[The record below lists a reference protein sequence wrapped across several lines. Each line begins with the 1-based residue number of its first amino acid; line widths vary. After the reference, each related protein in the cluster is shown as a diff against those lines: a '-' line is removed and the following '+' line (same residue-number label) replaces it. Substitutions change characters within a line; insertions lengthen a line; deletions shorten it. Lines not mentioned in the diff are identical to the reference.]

1 MPFLAPIALAGLAFV
16 PVVVA
21 FYLLKLRRDERVVPS
36 TLLWQRLVA
45 DVEANAP
52 WQRLRR
58 SLLLLLQLLLVAVL
72 ALLAAR
78 PFLER
83 PAGFARDLV
92 LVMDASA
99 SMAASDVAPS
109 RMAEARARAIEALRD
124 LPAGGHVSV
133 IAAGRTARV
142 VTNATSDLGHVRAA
156 IESIAPEPAAG
167 DMSDALRLASALA
180 ARAGDAEV
188 LVVTDGAISPAPTVR
203 VEAPVR
209 TITVGR
215 QRHNQ
220 AIVALAVRTAPSS
233 VTRSVFVSVAN
244 LDVESASR
252 RIELYGDGRLL
263 EARDIFLDPVARADV
278 SIDDLPRDV
287 AVVEV
292 RLTDRDGA
300 AADQLATDDRAWAV
314 VPSDK
319 LRRILL
325 VSAGDPYLTSALTH
339 LPGTELYG
347 VTPDAFGPSTHAE
360 LFDLVIFEDGLP
372 DQLPD
377 RPTLAI
383 APSKTSPLGTVTG
396 TLSRPGIGTLDPAEP
411 ILRYVDLATVHV
423 ADAAQMTLPD
433 WARTVIP
440 GPAKAP
446 LLYSGIRAG
455 VPTAVLAFD
464 PRHSDLP
471 LQVAF
476 PILLSNL
483 AGELM
488 GGSTGPVGA
497 IAPGSAVQL
506 AIPAGATGVHVA
518 RPDGSSLDLTAGSPG
533 AATVT
538 FASTQS
544 LGVYT
549 VTGLGTAEASPGPS
563 GSAGAPASAVA
574 TPTAPSSPGPSGS
587 GSAGASPSGSPPPA
601 EAVARFAVDL
611 FDVDESTIT
620 PGSGAALEAL
630 GSAAGSGPSGGPG
643 SPAPSG
649 STGAG
654 AGTASPPADRPAARD
669 ELWIP
674 LLVLALALLC
684 VEWAVYE
691 RDSLSRGRRALLARL
706 GRTPVAGPGHARAG
720 RSQRPER

>member
-16 PVVVA
+16 PLVVA

-58 SLLLLLQLLLVAVL
+58 SLLLLLQLLLVAIL

-92 LVMDASA
+92 VVIDASA
-99 SMAASDVAPS
+99 SMAASDVTPS
-109 RMAEARARAIEALRD
+109 RMSEARARAIEALRD

-142 VTNATSDLGHVRAA
+142 VANSTTDLGHVRAA
-156 IESIAPEPAAG
+156 IESIGPEPAPG
-167 DMSDALRLASALA
+167 DMADALRLASALA

-188 LVVTDGAISPAPTVR
+188 LVVTDGAISPPPTTR
-203 VEAPVR
+203 VAAPVR

-220 AIVALAVRTAPSS
+220 AIVALAVRTAASS

-244 LDVESASR
+244 LDIETVSR

-263 EARDIFLDPVARADV
+263 EARDIVIDPVARADV
-278 SIDDLPRDV
+278 GIDDLPRDIGI
-287 AVVEV
+287 VEA
-292 RLTDRDGA
+292 RLTGPDGA
-300 AADQLATDDRAWAV
+300 PADQLAVDDRAWAV
-314 VPSDK
+314 VPSDA
-319 LRRILL
+319 LRKILL
-325 VSAGDPYLTSALTH
+325 VGAGDPYLESALTH
-339 LPGTELYG
+339 LPRTELYG
-347 VTPDAFGPSTHAE
+347 LTLDKFGSETHPEKFDLIIFEGGLPAE
-360 LFDLVIFEDGLP
+360 LP
-372 DQLPD
+372 A

-383 APSKTSPLGTVTG
+383 APPRTSALGTVSG
-396 TLSRPGIGTLDPAEP
+396 TLTRPAVGTLDPDEP
-411 ILRYVDLATVHV
+411 ILRYVDLATVHI
-423 ADAAQMTLPD
+423 ADAVHLTLPD

-446 LLYSGIRAG
+446 LLYSGNRAG

-488 GGSTGPVGA
+488 GASEGPAGA
-497 IAPGSAVQL
+497 VVPGSVVQL
-506 AIPAGATGVHVA
+506 AIPSGATGVHVA
-518 RPDGSSLDLTAGSPG
+518 LPDGSTIDLPAGIPG
-533 AATVT
+533 AQTVT
-538 FASTQS
+538 FAATQQ

-549 VTGLGTAEASPGPS
+549 VTGLGPDQASP
-563 GSAGAPASAVA
+563 A
-574 TPTAPSSPGPSGS
+574 PSGS
-587 GSAGASPSGSPPPA
+587 GGSNGVAASAVVTPSPTPAGSPGGSGVAGASPTASARP
-601 EAVARFAVDL
+601 EAGAVMRFAVDL

-620 PGSGAALEAL
+620 PGSGAGLEAL
-630 GSAAGSGPSGGPG
+630 GTAAGTGADG

-649 STGAG
+649 A
-654 AGTASPPADRPAARD
+654 ADPAAARPAARD

-674 LLVLALALLC
+674 LLIVVLALLC
-684 VEWAVYE
+684 IEWAVYE
-691 RDSLSRGRRALLARL
+691 RDSLSRGRRALVARL
-706 GRTPVAGPGHARAG
+706 GRERAAPGGGLPGGRGAGG
-720 RSQRPER
+720 RPPRPER